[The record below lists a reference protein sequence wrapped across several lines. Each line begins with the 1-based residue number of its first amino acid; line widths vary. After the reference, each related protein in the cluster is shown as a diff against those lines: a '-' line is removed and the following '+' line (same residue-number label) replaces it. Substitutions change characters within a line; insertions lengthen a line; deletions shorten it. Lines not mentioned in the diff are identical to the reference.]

1 MPPKKTRII
10 LPPPDDP
17 IPVTIAQEVLYSVKE
32 WYRLKGVPVPK
43 EDMDAC
49 LLMLKEEQEEAERVQ
64 KQLQEWV
71 ENPPPSSPIKAEYG
85 SPEFWKDYWAK
96 KKAAGF
102 ISKKDQAKENK
113 EKTKEKSK

>member
-1 MPPKKTRII
+1 MPPKKKRVI

-17 IPVTIAQEVLYSVKE
+17 IPVTIAQETIAILKE
-32 WYRLKGVPVPK
+32 WCRLQGIPVPK

-71 ENPPPSSPIKAEYG
+71 ENPPPPSPIKPEYG

-96 KKAAGF
+96 KKAEGYV
-102 ISKKDQAKENK
+102 SKKDL
-113 EKTKEKSK
+113 KTKEKAK

>member
-1 MPPKKTRII
+1 MPPKKMRVI

-17 IPVTIAQEVLYSVKE
+17 IPVTIAQETLANVKE
-32 WYRLKGVPVPK
+32 WYRLLGKPVPK

-49 LLMLKEEQEEAERVQ
+49 LLMLTEEKEEAERTT
-64 KQLQEWV
+64 KQLEEWIK
-71 ENPPPSSPIKAEYG
+71 NPVISPIKPEYG

-102 ISKKDQAKENK
+102 VSKKDQAKD
-113 EKTKEKSK
+113 KSK